1 MNENQ
6 KVFRRFVLRSFE
18 DHHEDMTRALGW
30 CQLHFYSLLKV
41 ERDAIQQLS
50 SRERNAVISEI
61 LLANK

>member
-6 KVFRRFVLRSFE
+6 KVYRRFVLRAFE
-18 DHHEDMTRALGW
+18 DHHQDIVRALAW
-30 CQLHFYSLLKV
+30 CQLHFYSLLKI

-61 LLANK
+61 LLVNK